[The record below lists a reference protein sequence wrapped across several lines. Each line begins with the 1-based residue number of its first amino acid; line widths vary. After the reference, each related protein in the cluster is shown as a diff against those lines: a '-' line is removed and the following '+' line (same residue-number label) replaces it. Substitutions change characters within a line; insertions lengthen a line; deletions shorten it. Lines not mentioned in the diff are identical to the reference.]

1 MSISFLVK
9 NQWDNEKE
17 DLSEDPFKEKCV
29 SHGFPYMWTVML
41 TIIADFGLSSI
52 TKENLSHCGKLKG
65 GNDFACPPGF
75 GRTIFSLMTSHHFWD
90 FHDKKKGAVIGFYFS
105 DKMNSFK
112 WMILLE
118 FS

>member
-1 MSISFLVK
+1 
-9 NQWDNEKE
+9 
-17 DLSEDPFKEKCV
+17 
-29 SHGFPYMWTVML
+29 ML

-52 TKENLSHCGKLKG
+52 RKENLSHCGKLKG